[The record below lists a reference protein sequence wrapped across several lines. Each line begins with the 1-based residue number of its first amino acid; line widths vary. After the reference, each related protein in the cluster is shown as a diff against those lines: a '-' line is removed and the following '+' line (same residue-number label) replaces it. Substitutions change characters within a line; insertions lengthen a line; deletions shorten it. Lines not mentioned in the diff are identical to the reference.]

1 MYAFLE
7 TSKSNFLS
15 MKHLG
20 VLKVP
25 SGRILS
31 EFKRSQVR
39 IFPREHT
46 LINYVN
52 EGIIKTYLLVP
63 SVE

>member
-20 VLKVP
+20 ALNVP

-46 LINYVN
+46 LINYAN
-52 EGIIKTYLLVP
+52 EGIIKTHPLVP
-63 SVE
+63 TVE